1 MDQFRRHYYEVV
13 FERDFNKKKGTAFQD
28 FFSEIMGKGYPGD
41 FIRTRPWGR
50 SGDRKNDGYLKSQRI
65 LFQVYA
71 PNEMTERKAI
81 TKVEEDFHGALPY
94 WEAFFDTWIFVHN
107 SKDGLGPGL
116 MKKLLELDNGYPE
129 IKVEIW
135 DFDALRKEC
144 FRLSEEDIAALLGP
158 ALSQRD
164 FLNLG
169 FEDLKV
175 VLKTIA
181 RQPAPKEPD
190 LSQVPQNKIDIN
202 RLSENTASLIQAG
215 RTKST
220 LVRDF
225 FDGWPD
231 PQFGDEVVQ
240 TFKAKYEELRAAET
254 PPDRIFQ
261 DIQMFAGGELRQD
274 TGHEAAV
281 LAVLAYLFDHCD
293 IFEGSVEG
301 EQK

>member
-1 MDQFRRHYYEVV
+1 MDQLRRVYYEVV
-13 FERDFNKKKGTAFQD
+13 FERDFIKKKSSAFQD

-50 SGDRKNDGYLKSQRI
+50 SGDRKNDGYLKSRRI

-71 PNEMTERKAI
+71 PNEMKERDAI
-81 TKVEEDFHGALPY
+81 AKIEEDFQEALPH
-94 WEAFFDTWIFVHN
+94 WEQFFDAWIFVHN
-107 SKDGLGPGL
+107 AKEGLGPGVL
-116 MKKLLELDNGYPE
+116 QKLLDLDRDYPE
-129 IKVEIW
+129 IKVGSW

-144 FRLSEEDIAALLGP
+144 FRLNEEDICAVLGP
-158 ALSQRD
+158 APSQRD
-164 FLNLG
+164 FLSVG

-190 LSQVPQNKIDIN
+190 LSQVPQDKIGIN

-220 LVRDF
+220 LVGGF

-240 TFKAKYEELRAAET
+240 AFKTKYEELRASET

-261 DIQMFAGGELRQD
+261 ELQMFAGGEIRQD

-293 IFEGSVEG
+293 IFEYSVEG
-301 EQK
+301 DQK

>member
-1 MDQFRRHYYEVV
+1 MDQLPRAYYEVV
-13 FERDFNKKKGTAFQD
+13 FERDFIKKKGTSFQD

-50 SGDRKNDGYLKSQRI
+50 SGDRKNDGYLKSRRI

-71 PNEMTERKAI
+71 PNEMTERDAI
-81 TKVEEDFHGALPY
+81 AKVEEDFHGALPH
-94 WEAFFDTWIFVHN
+94 WETFFDTWIFVHN
-107 SKDGLGPGL
+107 SREGLGPGL
-116 MKKLLELDNGYPE
+116 VEKLLELDRDYPE
-129 IKVEIW
+129 IKVETW

-144 FRLSEEDIAALLGP
+144 FRLGEEDICAVLGP
-158 ALSQRD
+158 APSQRD
-164 FLNLG
+164 FLKLG

-181 RQPAPKEPD
+181 CQPAPREPD
-190 LSQVPQNKIDIN
+190 LSQVPQDKIDIN

-220 LVRDF
+220 LVGDF
-225 FDGWPD
+225 FDRWPD

-240 TFKAKYEELRAAET
+240 AFKARYEELRATET

-261 DIQMFAGGELRQD
+261 ELQMFAGGEIRQD

-293 IFEGSVEG
+293 IFEDSVG
-301 EQK
+301 GDQK

>member
-1 MDQFRRHYYEVV
+1 MDQFRCHYYEVV
-13 FERDFNKKKGTAFQD
+13 FERDFIKKKGTAFQD

-41 FIRTRPWGR
+41 FIRTRPWGS

-81 TKVEEDFHGALPY
+81 AKLEEDFHEALPH
-94 WEAFFDTWIFVHN
+94 WKAFFDRWVFVHN
-107 SKDGLGPGL
+107 STEGLGPGL
-116 MKKLLELDNGYPE
+116 VKKLLELDRDHPE
-129 IKVEIW
+129 INVGTW
-135 DFDALRKEC
+135 NYDVLRKEC
-144 FRLSEEDIAALLGP
+144 FRLSEEDIAVLLGP
-158 ALSQRD
+158 APSQKD

-190 LSQVPQNKIDIN
+190 LSQVPQGKIDIN
-202 RLSENTASLIQAG
+202 KLSENTASLIQAG

-225 FDGWPD
+225 FDSWPD

-240 TFKAKYEELRAAET
+240 AFKTKYEERRAAEI

-261 DIQMFAGGELRQD
+261 ELQTFAGGEIRQD

-281 LAVLAYLFDHCD
+281 LAVLAYLFDNCD
-293 IFEGSVEG
+293 IFEDSVERG
-301 EQK
+301 QQ

>member
-1 MDQFRRHYYEVV
+1 MDQLRRAYYEVV
-13 FERDFNKKKGTAFQD
+13 FERDFIKKKAGAFQD

-50 SGDRKNDGYLKSQRI
+50 SGDRKNDGYLKSRRI

-71 PNEMTERKAI
+71 PNEMTERDAI
-81 TKVEEDFHGALPY
+81 AKVEEDFHGALPY
-94 WEAFFDTWIFVHN
+94 WETFFDTWVFVHN
-107 SKDGLGPGL
+107 SKEGLGPGIV
-116 MKKLLELDNGYPE
+116 KKLFELDRDYPE
-129 IKVEIW
+129 IKVRSW

-144 FRLSEEDIAALLGP
+144 FRLNEEDICAVLGP
-158 ALSQRD
+158 APSQRD
-164 FLNLG
+164 FLNVG

-175 VLKTIA
+175 VLKSIA

-190 LSQVPQNKIDIN
+190 LSQVPQDKIDIN

-220 LVRDF
+220 LVGGF

-240 TFKAKYEELRAAET
+240 AFKTKYEELRASET

-261 DIQMFAGGELRQD
+261 ELQMFAGGEIRQD

-293 IFEGSVEG
+293 IFEYSVEG
-301 EQK
+301 DQK